1 MAISGSDTLQDYV
14 KRLLEVTAKAEKYL
28 SRRSYETVNIAKVE
42 EFSRTAINI
51 HNRLLESHNPA
62 EGSMKI
68 VRPFFAKWNNIM
80 LGVYYVHDMAR
91 KNKKLT
97 RRQYDILLATLEE
110 ISSYAGKQ

>member
-1 MAISGSDTLQDYV
+1 MASSSSDTLQDYV
-14 KRLLEVTAKAEKYL
+14 KRLLEVTSKAEKYL
-28 SRRSYETVNIAKVE
+28 SKRSHETVNIVKVE

-51 HNRLLESHNPA
+51 HNRLLEFHNPA

-68 VRPFFAKWNNIM
+68 VRPFFSKWNNIM

-97 RRQYDILLATLEE
+97 RRQYDILLATIEE
-110 ISSYAGKQ
+110 IGSYSRK